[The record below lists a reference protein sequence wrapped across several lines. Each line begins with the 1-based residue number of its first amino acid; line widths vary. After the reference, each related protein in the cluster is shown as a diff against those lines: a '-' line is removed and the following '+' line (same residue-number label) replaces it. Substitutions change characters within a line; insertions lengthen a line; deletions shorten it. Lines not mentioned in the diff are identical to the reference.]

1 MTDAEIALI
10 RETGEFFH
18 VTGRNRQ
25 AAIEV
30 GGLDPNKGRDTCA
43 GRDAPNVF
51 LQRFA
56 KGLEYG
62 VVAL

>member
-1 MTDAEIALI
+1 MTNAEIALI

-30 GGLDPNKGRDTCA
+30 GGSTQQGA
-43 GRDAPNVF
+43 GYLRRRYAPNVF
-51 LQRFA
+51 FNGSP
-56 KGLEYG
+56 KG
-62 VVAL
+62 